1 MSYKETIFLPQTSFS
16 MKASLKT
23 MEANMLDF
31 WNKVEV
37 YNRLRAKAGK
47 RERFIL
53 HDGPP
58 FANGRPHAGTAM
70 NKVLKDIIVRLKQ
83 MQGYDAAFIPGWD
96 CHGLPIEWKIEEQLR
111 EKGRDRSSVSNVEYR
126 DLCKDFAMYWI
137 DVQRE
142 GFKRLG
148 VNAEWDH
155 PYLTMDPQ
163 NEAQIVQNL
172 CNMLR
177 SGAIVRGEKPVFWS
191 VVEKTAL
198 ADAEIEYRE
207 KESSSIFVAFPVRS
221 ANDADLLGAECVI
234 WTTTPW
240 TLPGNRAIAFME
252 GADYVLVQL
261 GDKKLIVAYELA
273 EGVLAKISADEWT
286 ILKQNVDLRG
296 VVCEHPMS
304 GYAFDVPLLPGEH
317 VTLDSG
323 TGLVHTAPGHGLED
337 FALCKA
343 HGIAVPATV
352 DDGGLY
358 YDSVPLFAGKHIFRV
373 EEEVFTA
380 LGDALLA
387 VDKIVHSYPHSWRS
401 KSPLIYRTT
410 PQWFVSLDANN
421 LRTEALQKIG
431 QVAWIPS
438 VGENRIRAFVEN
450 RGDWC
455 ISRQR
460 LWGVPLPIF
469 VHRASGEALI
479 DDDVFRNIV
488 SIFSREGSNA
498 WYARLAQDFLG
509 EAYNA
514 EDFVQCRD
522 TVDVWFESSS
532 SYSYVLESSVDGCMA
547 DLYLEGSDQHRGWFQ
562 HSMLVS
568 IANGNGAPFRSV
580 LTHGFI
586 VDEHGRKMSKSLGN
600 TINLEE
606 IIEEFGAEIFRLWV
620 TASDFTQDLKLS
632 KNMLKQQEG
641 VYRKIRNTI
650 RYLLGAL
657 HGGVD
662 EVEYSSLDVLEK
674 YVLHKIAVLHEDLM
688 TCIQQ
693 YDINRYFS
701 LIYNFCAHEL
711 SAFFFD
717 VRKDVLYCDSMTS
730 IRRRGY
736 CTVLRILLDYLL
748 RWLAPVLVFTADEAW
763 SVAISAGLLDYES
776 ASVHFEDFLIPE
788 AVWKNDELCA
798 AIEHLLAV
806 RKVLTERLE
815 RAREQKII
823 GASLE
828 AQVSIFDPNN
838 VVLKNLSIAEIEEA
852 AIVSSVKFVDV
863 LWSDAFDDEKSYIA
877 GRSDQQEF
885 YVKIER
891 LNSAKCERCWKY
903 GDGVLCT
910 RCASVVEGGE
920 L

>member
-1 MSYKETIFLPQTSFS
+1 MNYKDTIFLPQTSFP

-23 MEANMLDF
+23 MEGNMLDS
-31 WNKVEV
+31 WKSVDV
-37 YNRLRAKAGK
+37 YSKLREKSGGRAK
-47 RERFIL
+47 FVL

-58 FANGRPHAGTAM
+58 FANGLPHAGTAM

-83 MQGYDAAFIPGWD
+83 MQGYDAPFIPGWD

-111 EKGRDRSSVSNVEYR
+111 ANGRDRASVSSVEYR
-126 DLCKDFAMYWI
+126 DLCRDFAMHWI
-137 DVQRE
+137 NVQRE

-148 VNAEWDH
+148 VNAEWEH
-155 PYLTMDPQ
+155 PYLTMDPR

-198 ADAEIEYRE
+198 ADAEIEYKE
-207 KESSSIFVAFPVRS
+207 KESSSIFVAFAVRE
-221 ANDADLLGAECVI
+221 ACDADLLGAECVI

-252 GADYVLVQL
+252 GANYALVQL
-261 GDKKLIVAYELA
+261 GGRKFVIAHDLVES
-273 EGVLAKISADEWT
+273 VLGKISADEWK
-286 ILKQNVDLRG
+286 ILKQNIDLRG
-296 VVCEHPMS
+296 MVCAHPMD
-304 GYAFDVPLLPGEH
+304 GYDFPVPLLPGSH

-337 FALCKA
+337 FSLCKE

-352 DDGGLY
+352 DEGGIY

-373 EEEVFTA
+373 EDEVFAA

-387 VDKIVHSYPHSWRS
+387 VEKMMHSYPHSWRS

-410 PQWFVSLDANN
+410 PQWFVSLDAND
-421 LRTEALQKIG
+421 LRSDALCNIEKI
-431 QVAWIPS
+431 AWIP
-438 VGENRIRAFVEN
+438 GIGKNRIRAFVEN

-469 VHRASGEALI
+469 VHKKGGDVLI
-479 DDDVFRNIV
+479 DDNVFSNIV
-488 SIFSREGSNA
+488 SIFEREGSNA
-498 WYARLAQDFLG
+498 WYARPAQDFLG
-509 EAYNA
+509 SSYDA
-514 EDFVQCRD
+514 EDFIQCRD

-532 SYSYVLESSVDGCMA
+532 SYSYVLEHDQDARCVA

-562 HSMLVS
+562 HSLLVS
-568 IANGNGAPFRSV
+568 LANGNGAPFRSV

-600 TINLEE
+600 TLNLAD
-606 IIEEFGAEIFRLWV
+606 IVDEFGAEIFRLWV

-632 KNMLKQQEG
+632 KNMLRQQEG
-641 VYRKIRNTI
+641 VYRKIRNTL

-657 HGGVD
+657 HGGAENIAYED
-662 EVEYSSLDVLEK
+662 LDVLER
-674 YVLHKIAVLHEDLM
+674 YILHKIFVLHSELM
-688 TCIQQ
+688 DCIQK

-701 LIYNFCAHEL
+701 LVYNFCAQEL

-717 VRKDVLYCDSMTS
+717 VRKDVLYCDSVNSM
-730 IRRRGY
+730 RRRGY
-736 CTVLRILLDYLL
+736 CLVLRILLDYLL
-748 RWLAPVLVFTADEAW
+748 RWLAPILVFTTDEAW
-763 SVAISAGLLDYES
+763 SVARESGILSADS
-776 ASVHFEDFLIPE
+776 PSVHCEDFLIPE
-788 AVWKNDELCA
+788 AMWQNDQLCSRV
-798 AIEHLLAV
+798 EHLISV

-815 RAREQKII
+815 RARERKVI

-828 AQVSIFDPNN
+828 ARVLVFDPHYLLND
-838 VVLKNLSIAEIEEA
+838 LCSTEIADA
-852 AIVSSVKFVDV
+852 VIVSSVQIVDT
-863 LWSDAFDDEKSYIA
+863 LWSDVCEEDKVCFSGDAE
-877 GRSDQQEF
+877 QQSL

-891 LNSAKCERCWKY
+891 LSGDKCERCWKY
-903 GDGVLCT
+903 GEGALCA
-910 RCASVVEGGE
+910 RCAAVVGDM
-920 L
+920 